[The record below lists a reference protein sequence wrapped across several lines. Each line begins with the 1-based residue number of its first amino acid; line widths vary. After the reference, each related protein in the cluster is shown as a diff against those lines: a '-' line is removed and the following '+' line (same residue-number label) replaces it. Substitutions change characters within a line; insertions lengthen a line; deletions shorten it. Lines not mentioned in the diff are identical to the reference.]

1 LKKTRQSS
9 CSDTEV
15 SLTCMTNAME
25 GMLFEKDQITNYLK
39 QAKRLENHEQISTN
53 KKGKKEGFE
62 AAEKHLLW
70 AIGGDINNPKCGP
83 NTTEEKNKDIDY
95 ELEKAAAVENLTVL
109 ANCSTAIQAACDVLQ
124 LKGYDQ
130 AAYAE
135 NMTTCRDL
143 MKETTDKS
151 KICIGL
157 TNSSTEQCACWAE
170 HAITVA
176 RIKQLDCQGKKT
188 QKLVTEHKKECIKV
202 FSKCKK
208 TEDASVEAVYSCMH
222 DHSMNFI
229 NQSLDSLA
237 DAANVAV
244 TTAVRI

>member
-1 LKKTRQSS
+1 
-9 CSDTEV
+9 
-15 SLTCMTNAME
+15 MTNAME

-53 KKGKKEGFE
+53 KKGKKGGFE

-157 TNSSTEQCACWAE
+157 TDSSTEQCACWAE

>member
-1 LKKTRQSS
+1 MSS
-9 CSDTEV
+9 TS
-15 SLTCMTNAME
+15 
-25 GMLFEKDQITNYLK
+25 
-39 QAKRLENHEQISTN
+39 
-53 KKGKKEGFE
+53 
-62 AAEKHLLW
+62 HLQ
-70 AIGGDINNPKCGP
+70 
-83 NTTEEKNKDIDY
+83 
-95 ELEKAAAVENLTVL
+95 
-109 ANCSTAIQAACDVLQ
+109 AIQAACDVLQ

-229 NQSLDSLA
+229 NQSLDSLGNIPTLTNLSM
-237 DAANVAV
+237 DFN
-244 TTAVRI
+244 

>member
-1 LKKTRQSS
+1 MT
-9 CSDTEV
+9 
-15 SLTCMTNAME
+15 TCRDLM
-25 GMLFEKDQITNYLK
+25 
-39 QAKRLENHEQISTN
+39 
-53 KKGKKEGFE
+53 
-62 AAEKHLLW
+62 
-70 AIGGDINNPKCGP
+70 
-83 NTTEEKNKDIDY
+83 
-95 ELEKAAAVENLTVL
+95 KAAAVENLTVL

-151 KICIGL
+151 
-157 TNSSTEQCACWAE
+157 
-170 HAITVA
+170 
-176 RIKQLDCQGKKT
+176 KQLDCQGKKT

-244 TTAVRI
+244 TSAVR

>member
-1 LKKTRQSS
+1 MTISHMSS
-9 CSDTEV
+9 TS
-15 SLTCMTNAME
+15 
-25 GMLFEKDQITNYLK
+25 
-39 QAKRLENHEQISTN
+39 
-53 KKGKKEGFE
+53 
-62 AAEKHLLW
+62 HLQ
-70 AIGGDINNPKCGP
+70 
-83 NTTEEKNKDIDY
+83 
-95 ELEKAAAVENLTVL
+95 
-109 ANCSTAIQAACDVLQ
+109 AIQAACDVLQ

-188 QKLVTEHKKECIKV
+188 QKVADDEAGLDAPEDDDEVIGLFHGTEVHNIP
-202 FSKCKK
+202 
-208 TEDASVEAVYSCMH
+208 
-222 DHSMNFI
+222 
-229 NQSLDSLA
+229 
-237 DAANVAV
+237 
-244 TTAVRI
+244 